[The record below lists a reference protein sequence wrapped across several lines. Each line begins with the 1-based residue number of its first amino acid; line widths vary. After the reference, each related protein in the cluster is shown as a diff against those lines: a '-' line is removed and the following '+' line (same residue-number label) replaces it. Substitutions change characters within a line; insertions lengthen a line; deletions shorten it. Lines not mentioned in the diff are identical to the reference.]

1 MTQTSSLLPKTRAI
15 HRSLKNCD
23 KLAIRN
29 SKRSAVGE
37 VTKRWLTD
45 TGLEVKRLRWCHH
58 GALSWCH
65 VNCHLAWMSRWC
77 QDGANPLSSNCCSA
91 SSTTIYRSLCRRQ
104 DKARAKKSRKI
115 MQIAVSLVLSRSA
128 SISASSK
135 MTRGEFLREREIPI
149 LRGSESRPPCPI
161 ICGRLVIVQPIIPL

>member
-1 MTQTSSLLPKTRAI
+1 MTQTSRLLPKTRAI

-65 VNCHLAWMSRWC
+65 VNCHLPWMFRWC

-115 MQIAVSLVLSRSA
+115 MQIAASLSCSPAPPR
-128 SISASSK
+128 
-135 MTRGEFLREREIPI
+135 
-149 LRGSESRPPCPI
+149 SRP
-161 ICGRLVIVQPIIPL
+161 RRK